1 LPKLDGPVTGEVM
14 ASANS
19 DSRPPTPDPLPSD
32 SRPPTPDPLPSDSP
46 PPTPDPLL
54 EVTALSTGYSGLQ
67 VLWDVDLAVRRGES
81 VALIGANGAGKTTLL
96 RAIVGL
102 LPGWGGTI
110 RFRGRELG
118 ALPPHQRVAA
128 GMVMVPEGRQLFA
141 GLTVHEN
148 LLMGAFGRADGKSA
162 IMADLGRVEALF
174 PILHD
179 RQRQLAGHLSGGEQ
193 QMCAI
198 GRALMARP
206 QLLLIDELS
215 LGLAPVVVDRLIE
228 AICEIHYDGLTLLI
242 VEQDVGNALTM
253 AERGYVLESGRIVL
267 AGQREALLADARVQ
281 ESFIGI

>member
-1 LPKLDGPVTGEVM
+1 M

-228 AICEIHYDGLTLLI
+228 AIGEIHRDGLTLLI

>member
-1 LPKLDGPVTGEVM
+1 MDGPVTGDTP
-14 ASANS
+14 ASASS
-19 DSRPPTPDPLPSD
+19 DSRPPTPDS
-32 SRPPTPDPLPSDSP
+32 
-46 PPTPDPLL
+46 LL

-96 RAIVGL
+96 RAMVGL
-102 LPGWGGTI
+102 LPGWRGTI

-118 ALPPHQRVAA
+118 ALPPHERVAA

-141 GLTVHEN
+141 GLTVREN
-148 LLMGAFGRADGKSA
+148 LLMGAFGRADGKAA
-162 IMADLGRVEALF
+162 IVADLERVEALF
-174 PILHD
+174 PILHE

-206 QLLLIDELS
+206 ELLLIDELS

-228 AICEIHYDGLTLLI
+228 AIGEIHRDGLTLLI

-267 AGQREALLADARVQ
+267 AGQREALMADARVQ